1 MRAGKLDLAP
11 LLTHSFALEDYRVA
25 LEVAM
30 NKASHGAV
38 KVAIDF
44 RTRRGA

>member
-1 MRAGKLDLAP
+1 
-11 LLTHSFALEDYRVA
+11 VA

-30 NKASHGAV
+30 NKARHGAV

-44 RTRRGA
+44 RARRGA